1 MKNISVGFGN
11 AFSGGQS
18 ATALGFARNGGGQA
32 VLTSDDGKVTQCV
45 FQAAFGSGQGQC
57 RGLDGR
63 NYVLVIS

>member
-32 VLTSDDGKVTQCV
+32 VHTRAARVAVTVDKADAVASQV
-45 FQAAFGSGQGQC
+45 F
-57 RGLDGR
+57 
-63 NYVLVIS
+63 VP